1 MTTKTNKT
9 KTALRWWW
17 MSLCLS
23 AILWLGT
30 KPLEQLSLQ
39 FQAIDEFESYEL
51 QEPHAMNTYQTCRYA
66 AAGLGAISLI
76 GLSWQLAREIRRKM
90 KAKSTAPPQH

>member
-1 MTTKTNKT
+1 
-9 KTALRWWW
+9 

-51 QEPHAMNTYQTCRYA
+51 QEPRSMNSYQACRYSA
-66 AAGLGAISLI
+66 AALGTISLI
-76 GLSWQLAREIRRKM
+76 GLSWQLSREIRRKM
-90 KAKSTAPPQH
+90 KTKSENPQQD